1 MKFHIITIFPEILKA
16 YVDESLLGKAKSKG
30 LLEINF
36 VDLRKYTEDK
46 HRTVDDK
53 PYGGGPG
60 MVIMMEPIYKAVE
73 SIKSKAEGKTKTI
86 LLSTRGSKFNQIKA
100 RNFLDYAELIII
112 CGRYEGIDERVAEH
126 LADEEISIGDY
137 ILSGGELPALIIIEA
152 VSRHIPGV
160 LGKKESLEEVKGSY
174 PVYTRPEIFETKD
187 GTEWKTPDVLL
198 SGNHK
203 KIEQWRQKQGR
214 SCKD

>member
-36 VDLRKYTEDK
+36 VNLREYTEDK

-60 MVIMMEPIYKAVE
+60 MVMMVEPIYKAVE
-73 SIKSKAEGKTKTI
+73 NIKSKAEGKTKTV
-86 LLSTRGSKFNQIKA
+86 LLSTKGSKFSQMKA
-100 RNFLDYAELIII
+100 RNFSEYDELIII
-112 CGRYEGIDERVAEH
+112 CGRYEGIDERVAKH
-126 LADEEISIGDY
+126 LADEEVSIGDY
-137 ILSGGELPALIIIEA
+137 ILSGGELPALIITEA

-174 PVYTRPEIFETKD
+174 PVYTRPEVFKTKD
-187 GTEWKTPDVLL
+187 GKEWKTPDILL

-203 KIEQWRQKQGR
+203 KIERWRQKQGR